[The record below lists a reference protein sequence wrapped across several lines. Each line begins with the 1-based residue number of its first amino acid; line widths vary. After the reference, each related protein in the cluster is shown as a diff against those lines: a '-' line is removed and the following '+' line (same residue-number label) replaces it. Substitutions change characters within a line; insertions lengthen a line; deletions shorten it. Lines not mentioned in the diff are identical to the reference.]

1 MDDRIEQ
8 RIRDGWK
15 QVSEDTRGEY
25 RGPNAGLPPV
35 PSPGPE
41 PVYAPPSR
49 AERVGSEPLSP
60 SSDSNLTPSERRA
73 VFAMLRAAMAQ
84 LQMDGS
90 VGTISEVS
98 PELESAMM
106 KLRS

>member
-15 QVSEDTRGEY
+15 QVSEDTRGAWG
-25 RGPNAGLPPV
+25 GPNAGLPPITQ
-35 PSPGPE
+35 GPAPL
-41 PVYAPPSR
+41 PVEPPSR
-49 AERVGSEPLSP
+49 HERVGSEPLPP
-60 SSDSNLTPSERRA
+60 SEHGNLTPEEKKA

-90 VGTISEVS
+90 VGTISEIS